1 METKKAIE
9 DSVMP
14 LYEAWGEEFDE
25 LTEKVEYA
33 TSVLNHYQNVIDLVG
48 KKRLGFDDD
57 FMNSLSRGVLSTAND
72 NLTVAKERLAF
83 AEASAAEADE
93 KLKAAEARLAQDP
106 ENE

>member
-1 METKKAIE
+1 
-9 DSVMP
+9 
-14 LYEAWGEEFDE
+14 
-25 LTEKVEYA
+25 
-33 TSVLNHYQNVIDLVG
+33 
-48 KKRLGFDDD
+48 
-57 FMNSLSRGVLSTAND
+57 MNSLSRGVLSTAND